1 MTLSTERI
9 AEIHW
14 SVWARIESEWHDDRE
29 SGIPTPTEEETTEYF
44 QLVLE
49 LLKKR
54 AVSK

>member
-14 SVWARIESEWHDDRE
+14 SVWARIESEWDSDRD
-29 SGIPTPTEEETTEYF
+29 SGMPTPTEEEMTEYF
-44 QLVLE
+44 NLVLE
-49 LLKKR
+49 LLKNR

>member
-1 MTLSTERI
+1 MTLSIERI

-14 SVWARIESEWHDDRE
+14 SVWARIEHEWHDDRKADY
-29 SGIPTPTEEETTEYF
+29 PTPTEEETTEYF
-44 QLVLE
+44 NLVLE